1 MIINNL
7 IKKIKKKGIFIC
19 AAESITGGKFT
30 SEIVKKKGASSYL
43 DFSIISYSNNSKSIF
58 FGIEKQIE
66 KYGVYSPEVAIKM
79 SEKILLFS
87 KKKNKLGISCTGL
100 ASKPQTQCDIKVGT
114 IFIAVVYKKKK
125 QVIKKEYFN
134 RTRKEII
141 NLAVNEMF
149 KQIHLVV

>member
-1 MIINNL
+1 MKN
-7 IKKIKKKGIFIC
+7 
-19 AAESITGGKFT
+19 
-30 SEIVKKKGASSYL
+30 KGASSYL

-58 FGIEKQIE
+58 FGIEKQIM

-79 SEKILLFS
+79 SEKILFVFQ
-87 KKKNKLGISCTGL
+87 KKNKLGISCTGL
-100 ASKPQTQCDIKVGT
+100 ASKPQTKCDIKVGT

-125 QVIKKEYFN
+125 VIKKEYFN

>member
-7 IKKIKKKGIFIC
+7 IKIIKKKEIYIC

-30 SEIVKKKGASSYL
+30 SEIVKNKGASSYL

-58 FGIEKQIE
+58 FGIEKQIM

-87 KKKNKLGISCTGL
+87 KKKK
-100 ASKPQTQCDIKVGT
+100 QTW
-114 IFIAVVYKKKK
+114 
-125 QVIKKEYFN
+125 YFMY
-134 RTRKEII
+134 RTC
-141 NLAVNEMF
+141 L
-149 KQIHLVV
+149 